1 MAAGKGK
8 RLKSGTPKVLHPIC
22 GKPVLWHVLQAAAA
36 ARPDPLVVVVGH
48 KGDDVEE
55 AVRGWNVGLPLRF
68 VDQGEP
74 LGTGHAVTVAEE
86 AVGRSGEVLVMNGDE
101 PLVTGEQVRRLLA
114 VHRRADV
121 SATVQTTLAPGVRG
135 LGHVVRDGDA
145 FLKIVEA
152 PRARDH
158 ASAIPEVATGIY
170 VFRREDLFKA
180 LPLVSRDNADHEYYL
195 VDVLRILREKGER
208 IAVQQVDNGGA
219 VGTNSRGELARA
231 TAVMR
236 RRINDALMERGVT
249 LIDPERTYIDVGVR
263 IGPDTTILPD
273 TYLEGRTIVGGG
285 CTIGPGCRIADS
297 TIADDVE
304 VEASV
309 VRGARIGRAASV
321 GPFAHIRPGTVL
333 GPKTKAGSFVEIKAS
348 RIGEGSKVPHLA
360 YVGDATLGRN
370 VNIGAG
376 TVTVNYDGYAKHRTT
391 IGDDARIG
399 SDTMLIAPVRIGKG
413 AVTGAGSVISKDVP
427 AGALAVERG
436 DQRTVP
442 GYRERKDRE
451 KGRGATGGKS

>member
-1 MAAGKGK
+1 
-8 RLKSGTPKVLHPIC
+8 
-22 GKPVLWHVLQAAAA
+22 
-36 ARPDPLVVVVGH
+36 
-48 KGDDVEE
+48 
-55 AVRGWNVGLPLRF
+55 
-68 VDQGEP
+68 
-74 LGTGHAVTVAEE
+74 
-86 AVGRSGEVLVMNGDE
+86 
-101 PLVTGEQVRRLLA
+101 
-114 VHRRADV
+114 
-121 SATVQTTLAPGVRG
+121 
-135 LGHVVRDGDA
+135 
-145 FLKIVEA
+145 
-152 PRARDH
+152 
-158 ASAIPEVATGIY
+158 VATGIY

-180 LPLVSRDNADHEYYL
+180 LPLVSRDNADREYYL

-249 LIDPERTYIDVGVR
+249 LVDPERTYVDVGVR